1 MGLGPQH
8 QEGETIAG
16 YYAREFRMTLSF
28 AFSKE
33 GQTDT
38 LCLSDSSTQRA
49 LGHGVMGP
57 SENLAGSVAEPR
69 LQIGCI
75 YAELSETQDTSTSSC
90 FRHMDKVKPL
100 RWCLN

>member
-1 MGLGPQH
+1 MGCLFPLEVDSSYQLHLWTNSKTPREPGAELGLGPQH

-57 SENLAGSVAEPR
+57 S
-69 LQIGCI
+69 
-75 YAELSETQDTSTSSC
+75 
-90 FRHMDKVKPL
+90 
-100 RWCLN
+100 